1 MFTKWSKGAV
11 LVTSLLSVLIFT
23 LTTNVVFEATPVWAE
38 TSEMYEE
45 GAEETSGAADGL
57 GGFFSG
63 IWNWINSVTNAV
75 NKMWGMEN
83 GSGVAMVV
91 NAAFYLLLIVGT
103 LFIGKM
109 IFNIVNDLI
118 NRGVDEK
125 YEKPSFRKK

>member
-45 GAEETSGAADGL
+45 GTEETSGAADGL
-57 GGFFSG
+57 GGFFTG

-109 IFNIVNDLI
+109 IYNIVNDLI

>member
-1 MFTKWSKGAV
+1 
-11 LVTSLLSVLIFT
+11 
-23 LTTNVVFEATPVWAE
+23 
-38 TSEMYEE
+38 MYEE
-45 GAEETSGAADGL
+45 GAEETSGAADSQ
-57 GGFFSG
+57 GGFFTG

>member
-1 MFTKWSKGAV
+1 M
-11 LVTSLLSVLIFT
+11 
-23 LTTNVVFEATPVWAE
+23 
-38 TSEMYEE
+38 
-45 GAEETSGAADGL
+45 

-63 IWNWINSVTNAV
+63 IINWMDSVTNAV

-91 NAAFYLLLIVGT
+91 NAAFYVLLVAGV
-103 LFIGKM
+103 LFFGKM
-109 IFNIVNDLI
+109 IFNILRDMI

>member
-1 MFTKWSKGAV
+1 MFTKWRKGTAPV
-11 LVTSLLSVLIFT
+11 ISLLLVFIFT
-23 LTTNVVFEATPVWAE
+23 LTTNVVFESATAWAE
-38 TSEMYEE
+38 TSEVSEE
-45 GAEETSGAADGL
+45 ATDEVSVAVSSE

-63 IWNWINSVTNAV
+63 IINWINSVTDAV

-91 NAAFYLLLIVGT
+91 NAAFYLLLIGGT

-109 IFNIVNDLI
+109 IYNIISDVVAG
-118 NRGVDEK
+118 RVDEK